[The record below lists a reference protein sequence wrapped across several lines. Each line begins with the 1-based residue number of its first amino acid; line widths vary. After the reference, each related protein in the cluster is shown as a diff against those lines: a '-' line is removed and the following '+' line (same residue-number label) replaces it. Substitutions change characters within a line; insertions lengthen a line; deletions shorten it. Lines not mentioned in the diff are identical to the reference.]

1 MTGKGKTIKDIAEMA
16 GVSKATVSRVMNN
29 SGYVAAETRT
39 KIENLMKE
47 YDYMPSAL
55 AVNLSR
61 QETSTIGVVVP
72 EIGNTFYADILHGVT
87 QVADELDLSLVLF
100 DTQDSLE
107 RERRAFRVLQQQ
119 KVRGIILG
127 PSINYPET
135 REGRALLE
143 TLKRLSVPIVIVDRD
158 FENMPWDAVLYE
170 NYQSSYQAALELY
183 KAGNQR
189 MAVITGDMTLKIGRE
204 RLEGFLKGVED
215 CGLKVQPE
223 DIYYGNF
230 TMNRSYELSMELL
243 SRSELPDA
251 VYTSNND
258 TSLGFLKAV
267 NEKGIQIGRDIAVMG
282 NDRIAMLDI
291 LGIAFSCVYRDTYE
305 MGRMAIRLL
314 QERIAHPQKSRSI
327 YMIPYAVKLKGSE
340 RKK

>member
-170 NYQSSYQAALELY
+170 NY
-183 KAGNQR
+183 
-189 MAVITGDMTLKIGRE
+189 
-204 RLEGFLKGVED
+204 
-215 CGLKVQPE
+215 
-223 DIYYGNF
+223 
-230 TMNRSYELSMELL
+230 
-243 SRSELPDA
+243 
-251 VYTSNND
+251 
-258 TSLGFLKAV
+258 
-267 NEKGIQIGRDIAVMG
+267 
-282 NDRIAMLDI
+282 
-291 LGIAFSCVYRDTYE
+291 
-305 MGRMAIRLL
+305 
-314 QERIAHPQKSRSI
+314 
-327 YMIPYAVKLKGSE
+327 
-340 RKK
+340 

>member
-243 SRSELPDA
+243 SQSELPDA
-251 VYTSNND
+251 VYTSKREGD
-258 TSLGFLKAV
+258 F
-267 NEKGIQIGRDIAVMG
+267 
-282 NDRIAMLDI
+282 
-291 LGIAFSCVYRDTYE
+291 
-305 MGRMAIRLL
+305 
-314 QERIAHPQKSRSI
+314 
-327 YMIPYAVKLKGSE
+327 
-340 RKK
+340 

>member
-1 MTGKGKTIKDIAEMA
+1 
-16 GVSKATVSRVMNN
+16 
-29 SGYVAAETRT
+29 
-39 KIENLMKE
+39 
-47 YDYMPSAL
+47 
-55 AVNLSR
+55 
-61 QETSTIGVVVP
+61 
-72 EIGNTFYADILHGVT
+72 
-87 QVADELDLSLVLF
+87 
-100 DTQDSLE
+100 
-107 RERRAFRVLQQQ
+107 
-119 KVRGIILG
+119 
-127 PSINYPET
+127 
-135 REGRALLE
+135 
-143 TLKRLSVPIVIVDRD
+143 
-158 FENMPWDAVLYE
+158 
-170 NYQSSYQAALELY
+170 
-183 KAGNQR
+183 

-243 SRSELPDA
+243 SQSELPDA

-267 NEKGIQIGRDIAVMG
+267 NEKGIRIGRDIAVMG
-282 NDRIAMLDI
+282 NDRIATLDI

-314 QERIAHPQKSRSI
+314 QERIDHPQKSRSI